1 MDRRLGIFVDGIGA
15 AAATSGVLSTLQG
28 RIFALLYL
36 APDSMALDDIAS
48 ELGQSK
54 SNVSINIRG
63 LAEWHLVK
71 RIHVAGSRR
80 DHYEAA
86 TDLVRVMQEIIER
99 RFRWNMRQV
108 LGTVEDTKRAP
119 AEKGAANDAFVR
131 ERLDAL
137 AAFFVL
143 MDATAGLLAPGQP
156 FPPPGETPP
165 ASARVTRIS
174 RRKTRRE

>member
-1 MDRRLGIFVDGIGA
+1 MNRRLGTFVDGIGA

-36 APDSMALDDIAS
+36 APGPMALDDVAS
-48 ELGQSK
+48 ELSQSK

-63 LAEWHLVK
+63 LSEWHLVK
-71 RIHVAGSRR
+71 RTHVAGSRR

-108 LGTVEDTKRAP
+108 LGTIEDTKRAP
-119 AEKGAANDAFVR
+119 GEQGDASDEFVR
-131 ERLDAL
+131 ERLDTL

-156 FPPPGETPP
+156 FPLRAEKQPTTTRT
-165 ASARVTRIS
+165 ARS
-174 RRKTRRE
+174 GRRKTRRE